1 MIVYVNVYG
10 GVEFEPVKVMFGC
23 APFSQTVTPP
33 PPIVASGSVVTLIDI
48 FAIEAQ
54 VAGAADVGVKVY
66 GVEPGEAALIA
77 AGDQDPA
84 IPLFDVVGKASGVA
98 P

>member
-1 MIVYVNVYG
+1 MDMLVG
-10 GVEFEPVKVMFGC
+10 
-23 APFSQTVTPP
+23 T
-33 PPIVASGSVVTLIDI
+33 
-48 FAIEAQ
+48 AQ

-66 GVEPGEAALIA
+66 GVEPGEAVLIV

>member
-1 MIVYVNVYG
+1 M
-10 GVEFEPVKVMFGC
+10 
-23 APFSQTVTPP
+23 
-33 PPIVASGSVVTLIDI
+33 VAHAL
-48 FAIEAQ
+48 
-54 VAGAADVGVKVY
+54 GADDVGEKVY

-77 AGDQDPA
+77 AGDQEPA

>member
-1 MIVYVNVYG
+1 M
-10 GVEFEPVKVMFGC
+10 
-23 APFSQTVTPP
+23 
-33 PPIVASGSVVTLIDI
+33 VAVGSGVTLIDI

-66 GVEPGEAALIA
+66 GVEPGEAVLIV

-84 IPLFDVVGKASGVA
+84 IPLFDVVGNNAGV
-98 P
+98 PF

>member
-1 MIVYVNVYG
+1 VYVNVYG
-10 GVEFEPVKVMFGC
+10 GVELEPVNVMFGC

-33 PPIVASGSVVTLIDI
+33 PPIVASGSGVTLIDI
-48 FAIEAQ
+48 FAIVAQ
-54 VAGAADVGVKVY
+54 VAGAEDVGAKVY
-66 GVEPGEAALIA
+66 GVEPGEAVLIVGA
-77 AGDQDPA
+77 DQVPA

>member
-1 MIVYVNVYG
+1 MLVG
-10 GVEFEPVKVMFGC
+10 
-23 APFSQTVTPP
+23 T
-33 PPIVASGSVVTLIDI
+33 
-48 FAIEAQ
+48 AQ

-66 GVEPGEAALIA
+66 GVEPGEAVLIV